1 MFLCTI
7 LIFAELLLTSDS
19 KPVTITVAVY
29 SELPWSGLD
38 INLLEAAKEIKEVH
52 LVNASSFNTA
62 CTLFDPVSINFNYT
76 DNTTYF

>member
-29 SELPWSGLD
+29 SELPWSGLGDDGAWYGSD
-38 INLLEAAKEIKEVH
+38 INLLEAAKEQR
-52 LVNASSFNTA
+52 ST
-62 CTLFDPVSINFNYT
+62 
-76 DNTTYF
+76 